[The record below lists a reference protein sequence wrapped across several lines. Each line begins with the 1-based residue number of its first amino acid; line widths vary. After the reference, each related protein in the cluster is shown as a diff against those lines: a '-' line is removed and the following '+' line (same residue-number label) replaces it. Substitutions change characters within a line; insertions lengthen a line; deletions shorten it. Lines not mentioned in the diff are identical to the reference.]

1 MRVLFLVQGEGRGHL
16 TQALSLAQMVQM
28 AGHEVIGAIV
38 GVTAERTVP
47 AFFNEAFTAP
57 IIPVF
62 SPGLVYNAGTN
73 ALEPFKTTVQAIRSM
88 RPFWRS
94 LKQVRD
100 HIDIKR
106 PDVVI
111 NFYEMLGG
119 MTYALMRPSVPMI
132 CIAHQYM
139 AFHPDFQCPKGQWFY
154 RQAFKFNTLLTCF
167 GAQEL
172 LALSFDKQANE
183 PQKRLR
189 VVPPLL
195 RREVTELKPKAPGTD
210 ANADFLLA
218 YVTQPGLKIEL
229 EKAHQQRPDVRMDA
243 FHSDA
248 IGPDQRI
255 DDTLTYHAI
264 DGKRFLDFM
273 ARCKAVVTTAG
284 FESVCEAL
292 YLGKPALMIPQPN
305 HYEQSCNA
313 IDSERAGVGIASDRF
328 DLNQLLSYIPQHDP
342 RVSERFRDWHAQG
355 YFLFMGALNRA
366 ARSTSKPSSGGFLST
381 RVRHLLRS

>member
-1 MRVLFLVQGEGRGHL
+1 MRILFLIQGEGRGHL

-28 AGHEVIGAIV
+28 AGYEVIGAIV

-47 AFFNEAFTAP
+47 TFFSNQFKAP
-57 IIPVF
+57 ILPVF

-73 ALEPFKTTVQAIRSM
+73 ALEPGKTTIQAIRSM

-100 HIDIKR
+100 HINGQK
-106 PDVVI
+106 PDVVV

-139 AFHPDFQCPKGQWFY
+139 AFHPDFQRPKGQWFY

-183 PQKRLR
+183 PRKRLR

-195 RREVTELKPKAPGTD
+195 RREVTELKPKAAGTD

-229 EKAHQQRPDVRMDA
+229 EKAHLQRPDVQMHA

-248 IGPDQRI
+248 TGPDQRI

-273 ARCKAVVTTAG
+273 ARCKAMVTTAG

-313 IDSERAGVGIASDRF
+313 IDSQRAGAGIASDRF
-328 DLNQLLSYIPQHDP
+328 DLNQLLAYIPQHDP
-342 RVSERFRDWHAQG
+342 RVSERFRTWHAQG
-355 YFLFMGALNRA
+355 YFLFLGALNRA
-366 ARSTSKPSSGGFLST
+366 VRSSGKPSSGGFLST

>member
-16 TQALSLAQMVQM
+16 TQALSLAQMLQM
-28 AGHEVIGAIV
+28 AGHEVTGAIV

-47 AFFNEAFTAP
+47 AFFSETFTAP
-57 IIPVF
+57 VTPVF

-73 ALEPFKTTVQAIRSM
+73 ALEPFKTTVQAIRTM

-100 HIDIKR
+100 QIDAQR
-106 PDVVI
+106 PDVVV

-139 AFHPDFQCPKGQWFY
+139 AYHTNFQRPKGQWFY

-167 GAQEL
+167 GAHEL
-172 LALSFDKQANE
+172 LALSFDKQPNE
-183 PQKRLR
+183 PGKRLR
-189 VVPPLL
+189 IVPPLL
-195 RREVTELKPKAPGTD
+195 RREVTELKPKAVSADSSTD
-210 ANADFLLA
+210 FVLA

-229 EKAHQQRPDVRMDA
+229 EKAHRQRPDIRMDA
-243 FHSDA
+243 FHADA
-248 IGPDQRI
+248 TGPDQLI

-273 ARCKAVVTTAG
+273 ARCKAIVTTAG

-305 HYEQSCNA
+305 HYEQACNA
-313 IDSERAGVGIASDRF
+313 IDSQRAGVGIASDRF
-328 DLNQLLSYIPQHDP
+328 DLNQLVAYLPQHKP
-342 RVSERFRDWHAQG
+342 EVSERFRAWHAQG
-355 YFLFMGALNRA
+355 YFMFLAALNRA
-366 ARSTSKPSSGGFLST
+366 VTPTSKPSSGGFLST

>member
-16 TQALSLAQMVQM
+16 TQALSLSQMLKM

-47 AFFNEAFTAP
+47 AFFSETFTAP
-57 IIPVF
+57 ITPIF

-73 ALEPFKTTVQAIRSM
+73 ALEPFKTTVQAVRNM

-94 LKQVRD
+94 LKKVRE
-100 HIDIKR
+100 HIDVQR
-106 PDVVI
+106 PDIVV

-119 MTYALMRPSVPMI
+119 MTYALLRPSVPMV

-139 AFHPDFQCPKGQWFY
+139 AFHTDFQRPKGQWFY

-167 GAQEL
+167 GAHEL
-172 LALSFDKQANE
+172 LALSFDKQPNE
-183 PQKRLR
+183 PGKRLR
-189 VVPPLL
+189 IVPPLL
-195 RREVTELKPKAPGTD
+195 RQEVTEMKPETD
-210 ANADFLLA
+210 NSPSSEDFLLA

-229 EKAHQQRPDVRMDA
+229 EKAHQLRPDVRMDA
-243 FHSDA
+243 FHAAASGSDQ
-248 IGPDQRI
+248 IV

-264 DGKRFLDFM
+264 DGKRFLNFM
-273 ARCKAVVTTAG
+273 ARCKAIVTTAG

-313 IDSERAGVGIASDRF
+313 IDSQRAGVGIASDRF
-328 DLNQLLSYIPQHDP
+328 DLNQLLDYIPKHDP
-342 RVSERFRDWHAQG
+342 QVSERFRAWHAQG
-355 YFLFMGALNRA
+355 YFMFLSALNRA
-366 ARSTSKPSSGGFLST
+366 ATPTSKPSSGGFLST